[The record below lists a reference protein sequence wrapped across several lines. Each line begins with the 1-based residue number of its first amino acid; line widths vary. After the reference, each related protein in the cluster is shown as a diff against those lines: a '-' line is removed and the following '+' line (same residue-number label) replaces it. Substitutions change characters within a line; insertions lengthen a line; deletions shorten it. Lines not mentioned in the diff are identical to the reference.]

1 MFFGE
6 DRGELVRDMFVAA
19 ARWRRR
25 SRPPRRGG
33 PRRRARGGPR
43 RSSTGRSTTSAS
55 FRRSDFVAILHEMRG
70 LPVTVRLL
78 DPPLHEFLPLE
89 HFEAEVRRLEAGSHH
104 RVAYAR
110 EVAEIVRDLQE
121 ANPMLGT
128 RGVRL
133 AFLYPQ
139 IYEMQVRGGD
149 RGGRRG
155 GRGRQHPTS
164 RS

>member
-19 ARWRRR
+19 ARWRRAE
-25 SRPPRRGG
+25 SRRPRTTG
-33 PRRRARGGPR
+33 RATPARGPR

-55 FRRSDFVAILHEMRG
+55 FERSDFVAILHEMRG

-89 HFEAEVRRLEAGSHH
+89 HFEAEVRRLEATSHH

-139 IYEMQVRGGD
+139 IYEMQVRAVIGAAAEAAAAG
-149 RGGRRG
+149 
-155 GRGRQHPTS
+155 HPTS